1 MSLKHPKMNMNTLII
16 IRINIA
22 MLILKY
28 QFGYPNISLLS
39 SSSSSINNNINI
51 ENIINKNNMM
61 MMNASVASY
70 PPDLHA
76 GSLSHS
82 QESSSQT
89 IKFDEF
95 RGNNNN
101 RKKNKKIIDDGIIYS
116 LTC

>member
-16 IRINIA
+16 IRINNA

-28 QFGYPNISLLS
+28 QFGYPNISLL

-76 GSLSHS
+76 GSSSHLSS
-82 QESSSQT
+82 RTAILMCLGAETTKIERS
-89 IKFDEF
+89 
-95 RGNNNN
+95 RG
-101 RKKNKKIIDDGIIYS
+101 
-116 LTC
+116 T